1 MLGGADN
8 PNGELPSYI
17 TGADN
22 EFGVEVIPQRSQWV
36 TQRIVTGY
44 QIKSLS
50 NVHKKI
56 RKQVSV
62 SGFLHSHWIGQLI
75 LN

>member
-1 MLGGADN
+1 MASVSISC
-8 PNGELPSYI
+8 PSCSA
-17 TGADN
+17 TD
-22 EFGVEVIPQRSQWV
+22 GVVRK
-36 TQRIVTGY
+36 Y

>member
-1 MLGGADN
+1 FGKATRD
-8 PNGELPSYI
+8 
-17 TGADN
+17 

>member
-1 MLGGADN
+1 EGAIARQHDVQAIHN
-8 PNGELPSYI
+8 LVKRFF
-17 TGADN
+17 TLK
-22 EFGVEVIPQRSQWV
+22 R
-36 TQRIVTGY
+36 
-44 QIKSLS
+44 LS

-75 LN
+75 GITPVGSPFLSMIVITQP

>member
-1 MLGGADN
+1 
-8 PNGELPSYI
+8 
-17 TGADN
+17 
-22 EFGVEVIPQRSQWV
+22 

-75 LN
+75 LNWSALLRNEPFIFSTHILEAVL

>member
-1 MLGGADN
+1 
-8 PNGELPSYI
+8 
-17 TGADN
+17 
-22 EFGVEVIPQRSQWV
+22 QRSQWV

>member
-1 MLGGADN
+1 ATRD
-8 PNGELPSYI
+8 
-17 TGADN
+17 

-44 QIKSLS
+44 QIKNLS
-50 NVHKKI
+50 NVHKRI
-56 RKQVSV
+56 RKRSLV
-62 SGFLHSHWIGQLI
+62 SGFLYSHWIGQLI

>member
-1 MLGGADN
+1 
-8 PNGELPSYI
+8 
-17 TGADN
+17 
-22 EFGVEVIPQRSQWV
+22 WV

-44 QIKSLS
+44 QIKGLS
-50 NVHKKI
+50 NEHKKI
-56 RKQVSV
+56 RKRVSV

>member
-1 MLGGADN
+1 
-8 PNGELPSYI
+8 
-17 TGADN
+17 
-22 EFGVEVIPQRSQWV
+22 

-75 LN
+75 LNCSALPHEGGYEDATKFFTVSLSSDG